1 MFIPFVLS
9 VLLHL
14 SVSNSQAVDQY
25 GISLYDKMEVMERI
39 LLSPITSQNHLIA
52 ATVNPCTAFAGSPAL
67 GEQSSAEW
75 VRIIFH
81 DFITADVAAGT
92 GFVFCLR
99 FWYCYLTESVVWMR
113 PLVSNL
119 TVRRMLESIL

>member
-1 MFIPFVLS
+1 
-9 VLLHL
+9 
-14 SVSNSQAVDQY
+14 
-25 GISLYDKMEVMERI
+25 MEVMERI

-75 VRIIFH
+75 VRIVFH

-92 GFVFCLR
+92 GFVSLPLLLVLLSDGTSGLDASISF
-99 FWYCYLTESVVWMR
+99 ESDRAENVG
-113 PLVSNL
+113 LHFINDTIGIVS
-119 TVRRMLESIL
+119 

>member
-1 MFIPFVLS
+1 
-9 VLLHL
+9 
-14 SVSNSQAVDQY
+14 
-25 GISLYDKMEVMERI
+25 MEVMERI

-75 VRIIFH
+75 VRIVFH

-92 GFVFCLR
+92 GFVFLPLLL
-99 FWYCYLTESVVWMR
+99 YCCLTEPVVWMR
-113 PLVSNL
+113 PLASNL
-119 TVRRMLESIL
+119 TVRRMWDSIS